1 MMKKMYLCSECGQD
15 IHGYKDQC
23 PYCKTTDSLIAKEWG
38 STLEEYE
45 DIEEYAEDTYCEE

>member
-1 MMKKMYLCSECGQD
+1 MKKMYLCSECGQD